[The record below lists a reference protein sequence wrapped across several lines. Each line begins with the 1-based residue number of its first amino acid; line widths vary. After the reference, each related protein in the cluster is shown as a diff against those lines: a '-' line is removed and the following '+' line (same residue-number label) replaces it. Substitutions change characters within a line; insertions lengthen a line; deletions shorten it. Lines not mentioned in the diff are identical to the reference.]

1 MGCCGAQSSYP
12 EIDEANSIDEL
23 YKELNDKL
31 NQIQTEIKQLDD
43 YLLDKSNIPKTVDVS
58 YLSDIEISNRKTYL
72 ETYEKSLENIN
83 NIISQNRDM
92 DIYKTKDQIHSLFDC
107 YYLKDDKQGNLK
119 KIENNI
125 KIIAQNSK
133 T

>member
-12 EIDEANSIDEL
+12 EVDEANTIDEL
-23 YKELNDKL
+23 FKEINNKL
-31 NQIQTEIKQLDD
+31 NQIQTEIKELED

-58 YLSDIEISNRKTYL
+58 YLSDIEINNRKNYL
-72 ETYEKSLENIN
+72 EKYENSLN
-83 NIISQNRDM
+83 NIINIISENRDM

>member
-31 NQIQTEIKQLDD
+31 NQIQTEIKELDD

-92 DIYKTKDQIHSLFDC
+92 DIYKTKDQIHSLYDC
-107 YYLKDDKQGNLK
+107 YYLKDDSQGNLK
-119 KIENNI
+119 KIEDNI
-125 KIIAQNSK
+125 KILAQNSK

>member
-31 NQIQTEIKQLDD
+31 NQIQTEIKELDD

-83 NIISQNRDM
+83 KIVSENREM
-92 DIYKTKDQIHSLFDC
+92 DIYKTKDQIHSLYDC
-107 YYLKDDKQGNLK
+107 YYLKDDSQGNLK
-119 KIENNI
+119 KIEDNI

>member
-1 MGCCGAQSSYP
+1 MGCCGTQSSYP
-12 EIDEANSIDEL
+12 EVDEANTIDEL
-23 YKELNDKL
+23 FKEINNKL
-31 NQIQTEIKQLDD
+31 NQIQTEIKELED